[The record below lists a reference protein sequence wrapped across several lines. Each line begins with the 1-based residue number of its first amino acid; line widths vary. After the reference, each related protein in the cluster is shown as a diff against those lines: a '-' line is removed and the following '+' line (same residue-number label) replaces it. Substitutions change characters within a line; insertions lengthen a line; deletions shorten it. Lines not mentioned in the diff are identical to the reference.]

1 MKEYSIEIVTND
13 TSCSEIEVEA
23 LHVEKLDHHN
33 VIIDGAVWNIP
44 DVAGMSF
51 ARVEEVEK

>member
-1 MKEYSIEIVTND
+1 MKEYSIEIVTNYA
-13 TSCSEIEVEA
+13 SCNAIEVEA

-33 VIIDGAVWNIP
+33 VIIDGSVWNIP

>member
-33 VIIDGAVWNIP
+33 VIIDGCCMEYSRCGWY
-44 DVAGMSF
+44 
-51 ARVEEVEK
+51 ELC